1 MRPQPSQPPQNEK
14 INHEFEMFTQ
24 LQPSDIS
31 YKVREQPKMVHQ
43 YILGEILGEGSYAK
57 VREAVDS
64 ITSRRVAIKI
74 LKKRHLKKIPGGENS
89 VKKEI
94 NVLKKLHHQHIVE
107 LLEFFTIDEKEK
119 MYIVLEYVGG
129 GTLQGLVE
137 RAPDGKL
144 PLRQAQAIFRQL
156 LDGLEFIHN
165 NMVIHGDIKPD
176 NLMFTEDGVLKMSD
190 FGVAEEL
197 TDEVDPELLSKSAGS
212 PAFQPPEVASGSD
225 LFSPFKVDVWA
236 AGIVLYIMVIGK
248 YPFSGSNV
256 YTLFE
261 SISKAEY
268 AIPDTLDPILVDL
281 LHGILHADPRHRLTI
296 QEIIDHEWVREDI
309 IDEEPF
315 VPVGMGTPGGR
326 INNIFGPDMDTDTG
340 YFATEDDDDAR
351 VVTRGDRSSS
361 SVSSIST
368 GTGTGADNGSTSS
381 DNSTPSAKILSRQA
395 RQPLGKKMKCIMM

>member
-1 MRPQPSQPPQNEK
+1 MRPQQAQPTQNEN
-14 INHEFEMFTQ
+14 IHHEFEMFTQ

-31 YKVREQPKMVHQ
+31 YKIREQPKMVHQ

-94 NVLKKLHHQHIVE
+94 NVLKKLHHLHIVE

-156 LDGLEFIHN
+156 LDGLEFIHS
-165 NMVIHGDIKPD
+165 NMVVHGDIKPD
-176 NLMFTEDGVLKMSD
+176 NLMFTDDGTLKMSD

-197 TDEVDPELLSKSAGS
+197 TDEVDPDMLSKSAGS

-225 LFSPFKVDVWA
+225 LISPFKVDVWA
-236 AGIVLYIMVIGK
+236 AGIVLYIMVVGK

-268 AIPDTLDPILVDL
+268 ALPDTLDAVLVDL
-281 LHGILHADPRHRLTI
+281 LHGILHADPRFRLTI

-309 IDEEPF
+309 ADEEPF
-315 VPVGMGTPGGR
+315 VPVGMGPPTGR
-326 INNIFGPDMDTDTG
+326 INNIFGPDMDTD
-340 YFATEDDDDAR
+340 FATEDDDDMR
-351 VVTRGDRSSS
+351 VATRGDRSSS

-368 GTGTGADNGSTSS
+368 GTGAGTDNGSSS
-381 DNSTPSAKILSRQA
+381 TDGSSTPSSKILSRQS
-395 RQPLGKKMKCIMM
+395 RQPLSKKMKCIVM